1 MYRKKTYHSKVPS
14 ISVDDSVP
22 PSPGLAVISEGRDRL
37 ASPPHNKGVSWE
49 EECALAQSA
58 QSVRRR
64 SSVTRPMAHTPPAPR
79 RTSVPG
85 HAPGRRQ
92 PTFVHQ
98 DELWL
103 TQRSCRPRCLLNNVS
118 PPQGESTTIINTSAY
133 YLSDCVTIWGMLG
146 FSYL

>member
-37 ASPPHNKGVSWE
+37 PSPPHNNNKGVSWE
-49 EECALAQSA
+49 EERALA

-85 HAPGRRQ
+85 RRT

-103 TQRSCRPRCLLNNVS
+103 TQRPCRPRCLLNNVS
-118 PPQGESTTIINTSAY
+118 PPQGTPPTRIHLNYHTYRSCLVESVNP
-133 YLSDCVTIWGMLG
+133 
-146 FSYL
+146 